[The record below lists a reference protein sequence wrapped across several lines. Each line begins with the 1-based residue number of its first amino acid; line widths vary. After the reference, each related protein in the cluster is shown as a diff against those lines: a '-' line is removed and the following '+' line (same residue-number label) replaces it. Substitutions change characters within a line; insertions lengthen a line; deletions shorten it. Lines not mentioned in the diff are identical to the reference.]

1 MHFRTIAGITIT
13 PNRVRHYLLFLFL
26 EMTKKRCSRRQP
38 PPSSGEQEKVTL
50 NRGAHLPCRCTP
62 FTVADDEIPER
73 GDSNEDLLLNE
84 KKGNIPLE
92 NKSLSHFQMRF
103 SKTNSI
109 EQSMN

>member
-50 NRGAHLPCRCTP
+50 DQGAHLPCRCTP

-84 KKGNIPLE
+84 KKKETFRSRINRYRIFKCVLA
-92 NKSLSHFQMRF
+92 KQIRLS
-103 SKTNSI
+103 NP
-109 EQSMN
+109 